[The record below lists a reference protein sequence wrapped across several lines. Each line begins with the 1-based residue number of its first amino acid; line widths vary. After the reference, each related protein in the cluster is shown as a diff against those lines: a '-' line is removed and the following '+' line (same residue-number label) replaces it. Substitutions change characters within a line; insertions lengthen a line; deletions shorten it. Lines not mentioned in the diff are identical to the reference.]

1 MTERLRLADLL
12 SGLSIVSD
20 LGYDLPI
27 ETALRSC
34 LIGTALARRMALP
47 ERQVAD
53 VFYVSLLFHV
63 GCVAYAHETF
73 ELFGDDQTVRRA
85 AVETDL
91 TDMRDIF
98 ATLIPGATRGLP
110 AAARIRGAVRM
121 AVSGRAFGKAHD
133 QASCE
138 VARTV
143 SRRIGLPDTISDSL
157 SDIHE
162 WWN

>member
-1 MTERLRLADLL
+1 MSERLRLADLL

-20 LGYDLPI
+20 LGYGLPI

-34 LIGTALARRMALP
+34 LIGTTVARQMDLP
-47 ERQVAD
+47 EREVVD

-63 GCVAYAHETF
+63 GCVAYAQETF
-73 ELFGDDQTVRRA
+73 ELFGDDQAVRRA

-91 TDMRDIF
+91 TDVRDIF
-98 ATLIPGATRGLP
+98 ATLIPRATRGLP
-110 AAARIRGAVRM
+110 PTARVRGAVRM
-121 AVSGRAFGKAHD
+121 AVTGRAFGKAHD

-143 SRRIGLPDTISDSL
+143 SRRIGLPDSCQQQSVRY
-157 SDIHE
+157 S
-162 WWN
+162 